1 MACPDETTNAAAPTT
16 ENTISDAL
24 VGGTEMTSPEK
35 PRRNLTKDFALCM
48 EKGGPEAAGV
58 VPSKA
63 SSDAPTPPTAKAD
76 SSHPSNFSPT
86 SVITDSGGDTS
97 AIVEE
102 KKEEVSYHFQ
112 LHGSLQRGLSQ
123 ALVDRVSFYGI
134 IHDVNKEA
142 AAMAMNDPKQQTSG
156 EEDDGRSSLVQAAT
170 GTNLSGEESS
180 SSDFRAVAQP
190 TALIDEEAWLLEIVG
205 AREPEER
212 LSTVCPP
219 TFLQAMGERE
229 YENPVQALSGATRT
243 QLWKPSRSWWEA
255 KSGKN
260 PWIEPSSHNKRWR

>member
-1 MACPDETTNAAAPTT
+1 MACPDETTSTSAST
-16 ENTISDAL
+16 ENTMNSDAL
-24 VGGTEMTSPEK
+24 VGGNMMSPEK
-35 PRRNLTKDFALCM
+35 PRRNLTNDFALCL
-48 EKGGPEAAGV
+48 EKQVPEADGAEPKTSV
-58 VPSKA
+58 SAPSTTK
-63 SSDAPTPPTAKAD
+63 DEPC
-76 SSHPSNFSPT
+76 HPSNFSPT
-86 SVITDSGGDTS
+86 SVVTNAGESS
-97 AIVEE
+97 IVEE
-102 KKEEVSYHFQ
+102 KKEDVYHFQ
-112 LHGSLQRGLSQ
+112 LHSSLQRGLSQ

-134 IHDVNKEA
+134 IHDINKEA
-142 AAMAMNDPKQQTSG
+142 VAMAMNDPKQPDS
-156 EEDDGRSSLVQAAT
+156 EEDEGQSALVQAAT
-170 GTNLSGEESS
+170 GASKPANESL
-180 SSDFRAVAQP
+180 SDFHAVAQP
-190 TALIDEEAWLLEIVG
+190 TALIDEEAWLLDVVG